1 MGRLLIR
8 GKIQKPVSL
17 LRNFF
22 RLTWS
27 YPSLAL
33 LRESIL
39 VVCHINFLSVCCLI
53 WTSIHRSR
61 YVSNTFVS
69 GIFSSTQRG
78 QPAHQLIKVLK
89 LRVCFRLFWTALKK
103 SIQDKLGEFRW
114 VFFSSRGNPT
124 LSDTSEWVLWLVNK
138 VGKGHFEDKE
148 TKISRLNHRPKQFMR
163 PRGKAEQKPPVNT
176 ISHPVPTNLGH
187 SWFAAS

>member
-1 MGRLLIR
+1 MERLLIR

-138 VGKGHFEDKE
+138 VGNTRVILR
-148 TKISRLNHRPKQFMR
+148 TKKLRSRVWITVPNNSWDQGERQSRNHQ
-163 PRGKAEQKPPVNT
+163 
-176 ISHPVPTNLGH
+176 
-187 SWFAAS
+187 